1 MHSVWCAEACTAL
14 CATVRN
20 LAFCV
25 LRNDALWCN
34 QDFGRRIPFAFLED
48 VRERYLARFGD
59 AAQSAPAYA
68 HNAEFS
74 KVLEERMEYYSNNE
88 KADTI
93 NRVRGG
99 ISEVKNVMIENID
112 KVPHSSP

>member
-1 MHSVWCAEACTAL
+1 MLRHVCCT
-14 CATVRN
+14 
-20 LAFCV
+20 
-25 LRNDALWCN
+25 

-59 AAQSAPAYA
+59 SAQSAPAYA

-74 KVLEERMEYYSNNE
+74 KVLEERMEYYSSNE

-112 KVPHSSP
+112 KVHCSSPQLHSTAVPLRSLGFMKGF